1 MILAGAM
8 SGIWFL
14 EGKKPCKKERQHS
27 REIDQKENT
36 SNESRTQDFL
46 KICLFTGWE
55 NSIYWHK

>member
-1 MILAGAM
+1 M

-27 REIDQKENT
+27 REFDQKENT
-36 SNESRTQDFL
+36 SNESRTQDVL